1 MALLLHKKEPAFW
14 NGAVLVAPMCKVK
27 QFAPNFQVG
36 FLLLNFA
43 KTHCLVPSNIVRFQR
58 K

>member
-27 QFAPNFQVG
+27 QFALNFQVG
-36 FLLLNFA
+36 FLLVKLWFYQNSSSCSIQ
-43 KTHCLVPSNIVRFQR
+43 HC
-58 K
+58 